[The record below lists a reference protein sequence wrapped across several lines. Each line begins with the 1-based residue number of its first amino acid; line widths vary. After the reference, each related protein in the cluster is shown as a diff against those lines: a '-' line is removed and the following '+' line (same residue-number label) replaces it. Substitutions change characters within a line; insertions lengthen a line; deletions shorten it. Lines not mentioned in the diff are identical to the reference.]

1 MSNPL
6 NHLIIKWFA
15 IVLKFKGMFSILK
28 LAATTTLYSGK
39 SFCINGKVQL
49 VMQVLIRLS
58 VTVLDE
64 ERLWRHT
71 VLSLARFLLRFLV
84 PIYSQQ
90 RDSGLM
96 DSAGFQSTV
105 DVHLTATGAS
115 HSGSDDDSIVGVYPA
130 RHSALSFRG
139 PWSEGL
145 LFSLS
150 FLCFILGSIA
160 LTAGAEAFYQML
172 WV

>member
-1 MSNPL
+1 MLQIQTKGILQQKRRSSSFIQSWENLMMLISVKSL
-6 NHLIIKWFA
+6 NYAKWFA

-139 PWSEGL
+139 P
-145 LFSLS
+145 
-150 FLCFILGSIA
+150 
-160 LTAGAEAFYQML
+160 
-172 WV
+172 